1 MPRQQPFRRL
11 SGHDVDQG
19 NFDRILDAIAT
30 QPPGSITDRFC
41 AAAASGLDT
50 PGVSVALAGTSELLE
65 TVFATHEASDGDTL
79 QADLGEG
86 PSLDAH
92 RLGWPIIV
100 EDFSSDP
107 TWPALSRAAT
117 DRGLRAM
124 FAFPL
129 RSGSVK
135 LGALTLSRRTV
146 GDLEPRR
153 YADALIYARLALDL
167 LLTHS
172 SATAPDIQPEHIFTV
187 GADSALI
194 HQATGMVSVQMGTG
208 LTEALALLRA
218 HAYTINQ
225 NLNSLAQDIVARR
238 VRLDQE
244 GY

>member
-1 MPRQQPFRRL
+1 M
-11 SGHDVDQG
+11 DQG
-19 NFDRILDAIAT
+19 NFARILDAIAT
-30 QPPGSITDRFC
+30 QPPGPITDRFC

-65 TVFATHEASDGDTL
+65 TIFATPEATNGDTL

-92 RLGWPIIV
+92 RFGWPIVV
-100 EDFSSDP
+100 EDFATDP

-129 RSGSVK
+129 RSGAMK
-135 LGALTLSRRTV
+135 LGALTLSRNTA
-146 GDLEPRR
+146 GDLDPQQ
-153 YADALIYARLALDL
+153 YTDALIYARLALDL
-167 LLTHS
+167 VLTHTS
-172 SATAPDIQPEHIFTV
+172 TTAPDAAPEHIFTV

-194 HQATGMVSVQMGTG
+194 HQATGMVSVQLGTG

-225 NLNSLAQDIVARR
+225 SLSSLAQDIVARR
-238 VRLDQE
+238 VRLD
-244 GY
+244 